1 VLENLLTSFL
11 VAIVV
16 SLAVQLYGT
25 VVRYSC
31 RTVVVP
37 PATTKKGSEDKK
49 RRAEEN
55 SPSSTIKKRSEDKNQ
70 RRAEENSPSS
80 TTKKGSEDK
89 NQRRAEGNSPS
100 STTKKGS
107 EDKNQRRAKEGRN
120 SQSSTTKRESDET
133 HQRLLRNW
141 LIAKWIIGICI
152 FIAVGCVVG
161 LIVVGSSKYQCP
173 NCPIVNVTH
182 GTPTTIKPTTVPPNI
197 KKEGMQTKK

>member
-1 VLENLLTSFL
+1 MFKNLSGSDSC
-11 VAIVV
+11 II
-16 SLAVQLYGT
+16 SRT

-37 PATTKKGSEDKK
+37 PATTKKGSEDK
-49 RRAEEN
+49 
-55 SPSSTIKKRSEDKNQ
+55 NQ

-80 TTKKGSEDK
+80 TTK
-89 NQRRAEGNSPS
+89 
-100 STTKKGS
+100 
-107 EDKNQRRAKEGRN
+107 
-120 SQSSTTKRESDET
+120 RESDET
-133 HQRLLRNW
+133 NQRLLRNW
-141 LIAKWIIGICI
+141 LIAKWIIDICI

-161 LIVVGSSKYQCP
+161 LIVVGSSNYQCP

>member
-1 VLENLLTSFL
+1 
-11 VAIVV
+11 
-16 SLAVQLYGT
+16 LYGT

-37 PATTKKGSEDKK
+37 PATTKKG
-49 RRAEEN
+49 
-55 SPSSTIKKRSEDKNQ
+55 SEDKNQ

-89 NQRRAEGNSPS
+89 NQRRAEENSPS

-120 SQSSTTKRESDET
+120 SPSSTTKRESDET

-161 LIVVGSSKYQCP
+161 LIVVVSSKYQCP